1 MWSALNSA
9 ITKMLIYK
17 KISLKA
23 SQKVKNMHNKCF
35 FDPTGS
41 ELGSKYL
48 VTRYKYRHQLQHIYS
63 KKNNSKCI
71 ISMQKLR
78 VWNDMGCTVTIRY
91 SGGVVPFYHKY
102 VYDIMKMLSIS
113 TLWQLMRLC
122 FLLAFYFFYQINI
135 IFCLHHS
142 LRYCWLKCGHSYLK

>member
-63 KKNNSKCI
+63 KKTTASASFQCRNC
-71 ISMQKLR
+71 
-78 VWNDMGCTVTIRY
+78 VFETIWD
-91 SGGVVPFYHKY
+91 V
-102 VYDIMKMLSIS
+102 
-113 TLWQLMRLC
+113 Q
-122 FLLAFYFFYQINI
+122 
-135 IFCLHHS
+135 
-142 LRYCWLKCGHSYLK
+142 LRYGTLGELYRFTINTFMT